1 MREEVA
7 QGIRKMAYRNATH
20 ALAALA
26 VAVGATAAAAETPV
40 ERGRYLVETIAGC
53 GNCHTPRGPK
63 GEFAAGKEL
72 AGGFV
77 IEEKPFRAVATNIT
91 PDKET
96 GIGNWT
102 DAQIAKAIR
111 EGLRPDGSLIGPP
124 MPIEL
129 YRKLSDSDL
138 AAIVAYLRTVKPV
151 ANKVVEK
158 SVYRI
163 PLPPNYG
170 PPVASVPDVPR
181 TDKVKYGEYLAGPV
195 GHCIECHTP
204 LVRGHRD
211 WSRIGQGGQEFE
223 GPWGVSVARNI
234 TPHPTDGIGRW
245 SDAEIKRAITQGISK
260 NNAKL
265 APPMGFSFYAKMR
278 DEDLDAVIAYLR
290 TLKPLPR
297 AN

>member
-1 MREEVA
+1 ML
-7 QGIRKMAYRNATH
+7 YRNAFH
-20 ALAALA
+20 ILAACSIAL
-26 VAVGATAAAAETPV
+26 GAAYARAETPV

-53 GNCHTPRGPK
+53 GNCHTPRGP
-63 GEFAAGKEL
+63 GGVFDATKEL

-77 IEEKPFRAVATNIT
+77 IDEKPFRAVASNIT
-91 PDKET
+91 PDNET

-111 EGLRPDGSLIGPP
+111 EGIRPDGSLIGPP
-124 MPIEL
+124 MPFGL
-129 YRKLSDSDL
+129 YRKLSDTDL
-138 AAIVAYLRTVKPV
+138 AAMVAYLRTVKPV
-151 ANKVVEK
+151 SNKVEK

-163 PLPPNYG
+163 PLPPAYG

-195 GHCIECHTP
+195 GHCVECHTP
-204 LVRGHRD
+204 LDKGHHD
-211 WSRIGQGGQEFE
+211 WSRIGQGGMEFN

-234 TPHPTDGIGRW
+234 TPHAEDGLGKW

-260 NNAKL
+260 EGGKL
-265 APPMGFSFYAKMR
+265 NPPMAYSLYAKVK
-278 DEDLDAVIAYLR
+278 DEDLDAIVAYLR